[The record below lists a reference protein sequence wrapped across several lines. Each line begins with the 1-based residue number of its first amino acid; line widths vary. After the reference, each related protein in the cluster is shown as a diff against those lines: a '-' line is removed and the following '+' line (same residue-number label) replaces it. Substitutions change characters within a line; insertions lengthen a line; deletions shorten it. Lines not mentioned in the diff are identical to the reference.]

1 MQKESPL
8 KTTVKVVSVVVFV
21 SLALGGLIGGSWWLE
36 DYSKRINTVVV
47 EQPGGHLF
55 IVEVEEKEGGTVF
68 IQCDEDEFEDAFKQF
83 RRFLNV
89 KEPPLAVPGGPMVIA
104 HAPAEVSKK
113 LQPAQRALIEVLKR
127 HSPRRIIL
135 LAHSD
140 CLLYDTVAAWQN
152 ELNDVKRRQFEDL
165 RRAVEALR
173 KWFPKSEVQVY
184 YALKDGKKLIFNPA
198 DLEHIAGP
206 PEQRLI
212 LTQPQQSDTPSDH
225 SEGR

>member
-1 MQKESPL
+1 M
-8 KTTVKVVSVVVFV
+8 KTTAKIAGVILLVS
-21 SLALGGLIGGSWWLE
+21 SALGGLIAGSWWLE
-36 DYSKRINTVVV
+36 EYSKRIHTVVV

-89 KEPPLAVPGGPMVIA
+89 KEPPLSIPGGPMVIA
-104 HAPAEVSKK
+104 RAPAEVSEK

-165 RRAVEALR
+165 RRAVEALQ

-198 DLEHIAGP
+198 DIEHIARP
-206 PEQRLI
+206 PEHESI
-212 LTQPQQSDTPSDH
+212 PTQPQQSDPPSDQP
-225 SEGR
+225 EGR